1 MKAVTFCIA
10 DRCFYYS
17 VHTIHINDGRQNNK
31 PLCLMQHSSI
41 APQTAASKMITKLK
55 QHLFQQK
62 LIIITFMEEGV
73 IAALLH

>member
-1 MKAVTFCIA
+1 
-10 DRCFYYS
+10 
-17 VHTIHINDGRQNNK
+17 
-31 PLCLMQHSSI
+31 MQHSSI